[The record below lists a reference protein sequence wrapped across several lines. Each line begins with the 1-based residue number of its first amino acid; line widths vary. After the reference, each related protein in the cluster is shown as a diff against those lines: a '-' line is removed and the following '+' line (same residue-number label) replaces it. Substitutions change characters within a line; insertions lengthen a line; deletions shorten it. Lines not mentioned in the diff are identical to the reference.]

1 MQRAHLVGCCTPARA
16 GRRGVKQAAPARM
29 RALVALDILPA
40 ARRPLPKVPKEGR
53 PRLAAARAL
62 V

>member
-1 MQRAHLVGCCTPARA
+1 M
-16 GRRGVKQAAPARM
+16 KQAAPARM